1 MDNTDINRKKKKQVG
16 KRPTSEPKEQSK
28 TLFPLQENFLEE
40 IIFRES
46 CTPNLTVGGLVG
58 KYEHEFTSTAH
69 TTSKTSVRVLEICL
83 CCHLCVGNVG
93 YV

>member
-1 MDNTDINRKKKKQVG
+1 MDNTDINRKKKQIG
-16 KRPTSEPKEQSK
+16 KRPTNEPEEQSK
-28 TLFPLQENFLEE
+28 TLFPLQENFLE

-46 CTPNLTVGGLVG
+46 CTPNLTVAGLVG
-58 KYEHEFTSTAH
+58 KYEHELTSTAH
-69 TTSKTSVRVLEICL
+69 MARPRKISVRVLEICF